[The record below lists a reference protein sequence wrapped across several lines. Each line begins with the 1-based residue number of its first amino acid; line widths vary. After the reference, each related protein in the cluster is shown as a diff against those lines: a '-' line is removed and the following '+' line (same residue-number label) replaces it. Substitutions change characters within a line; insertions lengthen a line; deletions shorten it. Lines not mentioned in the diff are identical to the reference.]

1 MTDLFDIIYSDHP
14 KSAIF
19 FLFFVVVNLILWGW
33 NKKHPNRK
41 GENDALKKTTTFLSY
56 CCWSHLLYSGWY
68 FCSRLFQE

>member
-41 GENDALKKTTTFLSY
+41 GENDALKNHYFSFL
-56 CCWSHLLYSGWY
+56 LLLES
-68 FCSRLFQE
+68 FTLFWLVFL